1 MIETANRGFLELSTS
16 RVRIKN
22 LLFKGEEF
30 LFSITLLPGS
40 VYTKFIEI
48 SVFLDIK
55 MLNATKSV

>member
-1 MIETANRGFLELSTS
+1 MVETANRGFLELS

-30 LFSITLLPGS
+30 RITLLPGS

>member
-22 LLFKGEEF
+22 LLFKGKEF
-30 LFSITLLPGS
+30 RITLLPGS

>member
-1 MIETANRGFLELSTS
+1 MVETANRGFLELS

-30 LFSITLLPGS
+30 RITLLPGS
-40 VYTKFIEI
+40 AYTKFIEI

>member
-30 LFSITLLPGS
+30 RITLLPGS

>member
-1 MIETANRGFLELSTS
+1 MIETANRGFLELS

-30 LFSITLLPGS
+30 RITLLPGS